1 LIPSVSTKKIASLRP
16 LGTPQQPLTPFCQK
30 AALDPHC
37 GPRTLVWRGVK
48 WRAGWLGNSP

>member
-30 AALDPHC
+30 A
-37 GPRTLVWRGVK
+37 GPPLSR
-48 WRAGWLGNSP
+48 RAR